1 MSALLLPCLCLL
13 FSVEHDKSNYTFK
26 LRYTIL
32 SPSFFFPSRHRFY
45 ALHFFPLLYSYIYI
59 YMCVFLV
66 YPSFQIFRYLA
77 TISFHPHFVSSP
89 IPVDLQ
95 KKERKERR
103 KPRNA
108 VRPMFVSA
116 FVPARSPRFLPSFV
130 SHCHRLL
137 FSPPSPCVFKRST
150 LVPSF
155 FLPTFV
161 STDVSCAYRVDLSVS
176 FLHSFVSR
184 DS

>member
-1 MSALLLPCLCLL
+1 MARTEPLSALLLPCLRLL

-45 ALHFFPLLYSYIYI
+45 ALHFFPLYIYI
-59 YMCVFLV
+59 FRLV
-66 YPSFQIFRYLA
+66 YPSFQIFRYLP
-77 TISFHPHFVSSP
+77 TLSSYLFP
-89 IPVDLQ
+89 TPPRPQSPWICR
-95 KKERKERR
+95 KKIH
-103 KPRNA
+103 A
-108 VRPMFVSA
+108 RPMFVSA